1 MSLTATAL
9 NIDSTQDAFIVF
21 GQITPSANYG
31 TSGGASPHGDPLDLS
46 QLGVPSSYP
55 PVWVHVWQTVPQG
68 SAARADVYNYLPDSP
83 ATQAGGVLQI
93 MAAASGAAPTEI
105 TPGGAYSGLA
115 PVNISGYAL
124 YFLAMFA
131 SL

>member
-1 MSLTATAL
+1 MALTAAAL
-9 NIDSTQDAFIVF
+9 NIDVTQDGFLVF
-21 GQITPSANYG
+21 GTITPSGNYG

-46 QLGVPSSYP
+46 QLGVASSYAP
-55 PVWVHVWQTVPQG
+55 MKVDVWQTVPQG
-68 SAARADVYNYLPDSP
+68 NAARADVYNYLPDSP

-93 MAAASGAAPTEI
+93 MAAASGAAPTEL
-105 TPGGAYSGLA
+105 TPGSAYSGLA

-124 YFLAMFA
+124 YFLAYFA

>member
-1 MSLTATAL
+1 MALTAVAL
-9 NIDSTQDAFIVF
+9 NIDVTQDGFIVF
-21 GQITPSANYG
+21 GQITPSGNYG

-46 QLGVPSSYP
+46 QLGVASSYP
-55 PVWVHVWQTVPQG
+55 PMWVHVWQTVPQG
-68 SAARADVYNYLPDSP
+68 NAARSDQYAYLPDSP

-93 MAAASGAAPTEI
+93 MAAASGAAAAEI

-124 YFLAMFA
+124 YFLAYFV